1 MPVKKI
7 LKFPEPLLREVSR
20 AVTSVGDD
28 EREVVRD
35 LLDTMAA
42 SPGVGLAAPQI
53 GVLKRIA
60 VVDVTRAKKGKKAA
74 GKGNGNGKESNGK
87 ESNGKESNAHGL
99 LVLINPVIVEST
111 GKKTMREG
119 CLSVPEYLADITRA
133 KRITVRALDADGAE
147 ITIEASGFEA
157 IAIQHEI
164 DHLDGILF
172 IDRITSI
179 RGLLKRKLR
188 EGGG

>member
-20 AVTSVGDD
+20 AVTSVGDN

-74 GKGNGNGKESNGK
+74 GKGNGKG
-87 ESNGKESNAHGL
+87 NGKESNAHGL
-99 LVLINPVIVEST
+99 LVLVNPVIVESS
-111 GKKTMREG
+111 GRKTMREG
-119 CLSVPEYLADITRA
+119 CLSIPEYLADITRA
-133 KRITVRALDADGAE
+133 KRITVKALNVGGAEGSE

>member
-1 MPVKKI
+1 MAVKKI
-7 LKFPEPLLREVSR
+7 LKFPEPLLREVSTPV
-20 AVTSVGDD
+20 ASVGDN

-35 LLDTMAA
+35 LLDTMTA

-53 GVLKRIA
+53 GVLRRIA
-60 VVDVTRAKKGKKAA
+60 VVDVTRHKTTTKTKEAASPRAPAPNAKDPKADT
-74 GKGNGNGKESNGK
+74 KT
-87 ESNGKESNAHGL
+87 HGL
-99 LVLINPVIVEST
+99 LVLINPVIVESS

-133 KRITVRALDADGAE
+133 KRITVTALDRDGKE
-147 ITIEASGFEA
+147 LTIKTSGFEA
-157 IAIQHEI
+157 VAIQHEL